1 MLGLAGEDSLL
12 AMAEDLLV
20 DIPKFWDF
28 LAQVLAPVLI
38 SSAASMSVLAASA
51 QQCLM
56 SDSLGKTCAAGQK
69 HISFVIK
76 AIYFHIKLQE
86 STLLQSFMK

>member
-1 MLGLAGEDSLL
+1 MSGLAGEDSLL
-12 AMAEDLLV
+12 AMAEDLLG

-38 SSAASMSVLAASA
+38 SSGASMSVLAASA

-69 HISFVIK
+69 HI
-76 AIYFHIKLQE
+76 
-86 STLLQSFMK
+86 

>member
-1 MLGLAGEDSLL
+1 MSGLAGEDSLL

-38 SSAASMSVLAASA
+38 SSAVNMSILATSA

-69 HISFVIK
+69 HI
-76 AIYFHIKLQE
+76 
-86 STLLQSFMK
+86 